1 MRILLPTRKAL
12 LRPGV
17 WRWCWQPVLRCCGV
31 ALLLVYAA
39 VMFALLLG
47 SITGAWPFPDLWPQT
62 LTGSAWLQ
70 VVASHDSLW
79 ISTWLALASSTA
91 ALAWTVAWL
100 EWAPA
105 RWQQRLMPLWM
116 VPLVLPALL
125 WVLGVHRFS
134 LAWGLDTTGTGL
146 WLAHTLACVPY
157 VLMALQGPYLG
168 FDRRLHMVSATLG
181 HRYAVFLWRVKW
193 PLLRSALA
201 AAWAIGFAVSVA
213 QYLPT
218 LYVGAGRFQ
227 TVTTEAVTLAAG
239 GQRSLTSA
247 FAWLQWMLPVLAFG
261 LAAWVGRARRW
272 PAHRP
277 A

>member
-1 MRILLPTRKAL
+1 MA
-12 LRPGV
+12 
-17 WRWCWQPVLRCCGV
+17 
-31 ALLLVYAA
+31 AYAA
-39 VMFALLLG
+39 VLLALLIG
-47 SITGAWPFPDLWPQT
+47 SITGPWPFPQLWPQSAT
-62 LTGSAWLQ
+62 WSAWAQ
-70 VVASHDSLW
+70 VAASHDSLW
-79 ISTWLALASSTA
+79 TTAWLAGASATA
-91 ALAWTVAWL
+91 SLVWTVAWL
-100 EWAPA
+100 EWAPV
-105 RWQQRLMPLWM
+105 RWQQRLLPLWM

-134 LAWGLDTTGTGL
+134 LHWGLDTTGTGL

-168 FDRRLHMVSATLG
+168 FDRRLQTVSASMG
-181 HRYAVFLWRVKW
+181 HRHAVFLWRVKW

-227 TVTTEAVTLAAG
+227 TVSTEAVTLAAG

-261 LAAWVGRARRW
+261 LAAWIGQARRW
-272 PAHRP
+272 PTKAQTSAQSRP
-277 A
+277 